1 MHLLPPLSRTVSL
14 CLTAL
19 VVLGGCGNPLDA
31 ALEGVWT
38 GVDGLTIEFDGDQAV
53 VTDFGS
59 SPLGTN
65 RAVFDT
71 GDAFIEDIECDDTE
85 CLGQLV
91 RPELVD
97 GVLESYDR
105 VVVSIEADGTL
116 ITLRS
121 QALPGSTAQFTKSS
135 GGDDEEEG
143 GGSTLQQTASCS
155 QWWAAVKAG
164 GPWTVTEVSNN
175 GTTGAPSKTVT
186 LTFSGTD
193 HYTITNSVEVGEAPA
208 GGGSDTFGDI
218 IFTDN
223 FSGYC
228 RFAFW
233 SQGQNQVRV
242 WFMRS
247 LSGGRLEVKLSTD
260 AGTTPRWLLQGS

>member
-1 MHLLPPLSRTVSL
+1 MTQPASL
-14 CLTAL
+14 CLAAL
-19 VVLGGCGNPLDA
+19 LVLGGCGNPIDE

-38 GVDGLTIEFDGDQAV
+38 GVDGLTIEFDGDKAV

-65 RAVFDT
+65 RSVFHT
-71 GDAFIEDIECDDTE
+71 GDAFIEDIECDDTGCE
-85 CLGQLV
+85 GQIV
-91 RPELVD
+91 DPELVN
-97 GVLESYDR
+97 GILASYRR
-105 VVVSIEADGTL
+105 VNVMIETAGTL

-121 QALPGSTAQFTKSS
+121 QALPGTVAQFTQISTGEE
-135 GGDDEEEG
+135 GGGG
-143 GGSTLQQTASCS
+143 GGSTLQQSAACS
-155 QWWAAVKAG
+155 QWWSGVKAG
-164 GPWTVTEVSNN
+164 GPWTVTEVNN
-175 GTTGAPSKTVT
+175 GSTAGAPSKTVT

-208 GGGSDTFGDI
+208 SGGTGTFGNI

-247 LSGGRLEVKLSTD
+247 LSGGRLEVKLDTTASST
-260 AGTTPRWLLQGS
+260 ARWVMQGS